1 MGNILKKQIVG
12 VVMLNMGG
20 PERQEDVK
28 PFLTHLFSDRDIIRL
43 GPAFLQ
49 KPLARFIASRRAPH
63 SQKMYQQ
70 IGGGSPLRQITE
82 AQAMELEKSLRR
94 TGGDY
99 HVRVAMRYW
108 HPRAEQA
115 ISELARLGVQKLIAL
130 PLYPHYSRT
139 TTGSSLADL
148 RQAKEAT
155 LPDVTMAEISAWP
168 DHPAYIAA
176 LADCLAAGLR
186 QCESGGPRLL
196 YSAHSLPQSVIDE
209 GDPYLSHLQRTI
221 TALEKRTGMEGTLC
235 FQSRGGPVRW
245 LRPETGDIIDQC
257 ARAGEKELLIMP
269 ISFVSDHIETLY
281 EIGILFTQQAAKRG
295 MRLIV
300 SPSLNTTAGFIA
312 CLRDLVLADQS

>member
-1 MGNILKKQIVG
+1 
-12 VVMLNMGG
+12 MGG

-28 PFLTHLFSDRDIIRL
+28 PFLTNIFSDRAIIRL

-49 KPLARFIASRRAPH
+49 KPLARFIAHRRAPH
-63 SQKMYQQ
+63 SQKMYRQ

-82 AQAMELEKSLRR
+82 AQAMALEKSLRQ

-108 HPRAEQA
+108 HPRAGQA

-148 RQAKEAT
+148 RQAKAAM
-155 LPDVTMAEISAWP
+155 LPDVAMAEIGAWP
-168 DHPAYIAA
+168 DHPGYIAA
-176 LADCLAAGLR
+176 LADCLAEGLR
-186 QCESGGPRLL
+186 QCERGKPRLL

-209 GDPYLSHLQRTI
+209 GDSYLSHLRRTI
-221 TALEKRTGMEGTLC
+221 AALEKRTGIEGTLC

-257 ARAGEKELLIMP
+257 ACAGEKELLIMP

-281 EIGILFTQQAAKRG
+281 EIGILFAQQAKNHG
-295 MRLIV
+295 MRLIA
-300 SPSLNTTAGFIA
+300 SPSLNTRAGFIA
-312 CLRDLVLADQS
+312 CLRDLVLSV